1 MVETHRVH
9 RAEASEVILV
19 GHVVAVPGDHVERR
33 LAELADMKA
42 AAPLHGEARRL
53 LPVLEGGNRRQEVA
67 RVGEA
72 VRADRAALR
81 QGQRRRVVLA
91 DEAPRSEE
99 HTSELQSLMR
109 ISYAVFCLEK
119 KQTPKKII

>member
-1 MVETHRVH
+1 MMDGISDVLSPDL
-9 RAEASEVILV
+9 SEVILV

-91 DEAPRSEE
+91 AEAPRGPFYRPGADL
-99 HTSELQSLMR
+99 TPPRPPELGRASGR
-109 ISYAVFCLEK
+109 E
-119 KQTPKKII
+119 

>member
-1 MVETHRVH
+1 
-9 RAEASEVILV
+9 
-19 GHVVAVPGDHVERR
+19 
-33 LAELADMKA
+33 MKA

-91 DEAPRSEE
+91 DEAPRGPLYRLGAAL
-99 HTSELQSLMR
+99 HAARPQAGLAGPDLQHAALGVEAQGAMTRS
-109 ISYAVFCLEK
+109 
-119 KQTPKKII
+119 

>member
-1 MVETHRVH
+1 
-9 RAEASEVILV
+9 
-19 GHVVAVPGDHVERR
+19 
-33 LAELADMKA
+33 MKA

-91 DEAPRSEE
+91 DEAPPGPFYRLGA
-99 HTSELQSLMR
+99 ELHAARQQADPAGPDPQPPQPAR
-109 ISYAVFCLEK
+109 ERPGPPPRPP
-119 KQTPKKII
+119 PKP

>member
-1 MVETHRVH
+1 MT
-9 RAEASEVILV
+9 
-19 GHVVAVPGDHVERR
+19 
-33 LAELADMKA
+33 A

-53 LPVLEGGNRRQEVA
+53 RPVLEGGNRRQEVA

-91 DEAPRSEE
+91 DEAPRGPFYRPGA
-99 HTSELQSLMR
+99 ELHAARPQADLAGPDPQPPDLR
-109 ISYAVFCLEK
+109 GEDPAALRRPHP
-119 KQTPKKII
+119 TPAGALV